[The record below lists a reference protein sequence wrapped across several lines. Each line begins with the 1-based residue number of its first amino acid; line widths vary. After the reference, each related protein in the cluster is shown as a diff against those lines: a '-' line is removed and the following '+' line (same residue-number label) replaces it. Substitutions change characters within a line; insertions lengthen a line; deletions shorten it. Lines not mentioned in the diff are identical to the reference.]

1 VFDAVSFDSD
11 AEEVLSGNSTSS
23 TRELRASRR
32 DLERRIQICDT
43 LLDLRNYEQH
53 LMMEYFSSLLCTTPT
68 EEARHV
74 EERHDKIVRVDLT
87 SRTDYAGYDET
98 QAVDEETVVIASQ
111 APPLAGPRGRQPER
125 PLIRRPHLDGPG
137 PTYNDPESE
146 ALIARARAMLPPKEE
161 KPEDPLDAVE
171 RRARLMCGKPEV
183 EDAAPPEEIDE
194 EFDPLLA
201 RAKALSLHA
210 SRVAAELESQIA
222 AVGRSA
228 APVEA
233 APAPAVVVSKE
244 EEDLVA
250 RARALLSDAEPAPT
264 PTRVEPV
271 EDDDLDID
279 MDLIRRARA
288 LRGASQLARTESK

>member
-1 VFDAVSFDSD
+1 
-11 AEEVLSGNSTSS
+11 
-23 TRELRASRR
+23 
-32 DLERRIQICDT
+32 
-43 LLDLRNYEQH
+43 
-53 LMMEYFSSLLCTTPT
+53 
-68 EEARHV
+68 
-74 EERHDKIVRVDLT
+74 
-87 SRTDYAGYDET
+87 
-98 QAVDEETVVIASQ
+98 
-111 APPLAGPRGRQPER
+111 
-125 PLIRRPHLDGPG
+125 
-137 PTYNDPESE
+137 
-146 ALIARARAMLPPKEE
+146 
-161 KPEDPLDAVE
+161 
-171 RRARLMCGKPEV
+171 MCGKPEV
-183 EDAAPPEEIDE
+183 EDVAPPEEIDE

-228 APVEA
+228 APVET
-233 APAPAVVVSKE
+233 APAPAVFVSKE

-271 EDDDLDID
+271 DDGLDVD

>member
-1 VFDAVSFDSD
+1 
-11 AEEVLSGNSTSS
+11 
-23 TRELRASRR
+23 
-32 DLERRIQICDT
+32 
-43 LLDLRNYEQH
+43 
-53 LMMEYFSSLLCTTPT
+53 
-68 EEARHV
+68 
-74 EERHDKIVRVDLT
+74 
-87 SRTDYAGYDET
+87 
-98 QAVDEETVVIASQ
+98 
-111 APPLAGPRGRQPER
+111 
-125 PLIRRPHLDGPG
+125 
-137 PTYNDPESE
+137 
-146 ALIARARAMLPPKEE
+146 MLPPKEE
-161 KPEDPLDAVE
+161 KPDDPLDAVE

-183 EDAAPPEEIDE
+183 DDAAAPEEIDE

-228 APVEA
+228 APVETT
-233 APAPAVVVSKE
+233 PAPAVVVSKE

-250 RARALLSDAEPAPT
+250 RARALLSDAEPT

-271 EDDDLDID
+271 DDGLDVD

>member
-1 VFDAVSFDSD
+1 
-11 AEEVLSGNSTSS
+11 
-23 TRELRASRR
+23 
-32 DLERRIQICDT
+32 
-43 LLDLRNYEQH
+43 
-53 LMMEYFSSLLCTTPT
+53 
-68 EEARHV
+68 
-74 EERHDKIVRVDLT
+74 
-87 SRTDYAGYDET
+87 
-98 QAVDEETVVIASQ
+98 
-111 APPLAGPRGRQPER
+111 
-125 PLIRRPHLDGPG
+125 
-137 PTYNDPESE
+137 
-146 ALIARARAMLPPKEE
+146 MLPPKEE
-161 KPEDPLDAVE
+161 KPDDPLDAVE

-183 EDAAPPEEIDE
+183 DDAAPPEEIDE

-228 APVEA
+228 APVET

-250 RARALLSDAEPAPT
+250 RARALLSDAEPAPA

>member
-1 VFDAVSFDSD
+1 
-11 AEEVLSGNSTSS
+11 
-23 TRELRASRR
+23 
-32 DLERRIQICDT
+32 
-43 LLDLRNYEQH
+43 
-53 LMMEYFSSLLCTTPT
+53 MSSLLA
-68 EEARHV
+68 ES
-74 EERHDKIVRVDLT
+74 DLMRTGET
-87 SRTDYAGYDET
+87 SLLRIG
-98 QAVDEETVVIASQ
+98 
-111 APPLAGPRGRQPER
+111 L
-125 PLIRRPHLDGPG
+125 
-137 PTYNDPESE
+137 
-146 ALIARARAMLPPKEE
+146 
-161 KPEDPLDAVE
+161 
-171 RRARLMCGKPEV
+171 RLKPEV

-228 APVEA
+228 APVET

-250 RARALLSDAEPAPT
+250 RARALLSDAEPAPA